1 MKILFVSSG
10 NYFSYYK
17 GNIAPFV
24 KKPAEALLE
33 KGIELDYFL
42 IKKKGIIGYISNIW
56 LLKKHLYM
64 GKYDIIHAHYGY
76 CGIVSYF
83 SSIKEKVVV
92 SFMGSDLLGNV
103 NMYGEYSIIGKLSI
117 LLNQFFAKKYDFN
130 IVKSAEMKKILSK
143 NVSVISNG
151 VALDTFFP
159 IDKNIAR
166 EKLNITLE
174 KKIIL
179 FIGDSEMPVK
189 NYKLAS
195 KAIELLNIDDIE
207 LRTVSGVSQKKL
219 NLYYNSANLLLLTSF
234 HEGSPNVIKE
244 AMSTNCPIVS
254 TPVGDVPELIKDI
267 DGCYLCSY
275 NEKDVA
281 DKIHKTL
288 FFSERTLGRDKI
300 LNLKLQIEDTA
311 NSIINIYTE
320 LLTN

>member
-1 MKILFVSSG
+1 
-10 NYFSYYK
+10 
-17 GNIAPFV
+17 
-24 KKPAEALLE
+24 
-33 KGIELDYFL
+33 
-42 IKKKGIIGYISNIW
+42 
-56 LLKKHLYM
+56 
-64 GKYDIIHAHYGY
+64 
-76 CGIVSYF
+76 
-83 SSIKEKVVV
+83 
-92 SFMGSDLLGNV
+92 
-103 NMYGEYSIIGKLSI
+103 
-117 LLNQFFAKKYDFN
+117 
-130 IVKSAEMKKILSK
+130 
-143 NVSVISNG
+143 
-151 VALDTFFP
+151 
-159 IDKNIAR
+159 
-166 EKLNITLE
+166 
-174 KKIIL
+174 
-179 FIGDSEMPVK
+179 MPVK

-311 NSIINIYTE
+311 NSIFNIYTE

>member
-17 GNIAPFV
+17 DNIAPFV

-311 NSIINIYTE
+311 NSIFNIYTE